1 MDYLIFSIQSLWIFL
16 SSCVFYPSPEDPLSP
31 SMIKYGARYV
41 SGSNNES
48 HLAAR
53 DNTER
58 TVW

>member
-1 MDYLIFSIQSLWIFL
+1 
-16 SSCVFYPSPEDPLSP
+16 
-31 SMIKYGARYV
+31 MIKYGARYV

-53 DNTER
+53 GNTER